1 MMYIIFGVLAGMVV
15 IAFGA
20 YAEPTFLQCDVVTVN
35 NTPTFANCTSFAPQ
49 VCGFPTLDNVY
60 SRINATAELVDS
72 LNATLDS
79 EFIGACMSSV
89 GKAATFQRLY
99 NEVLLEF
106 GNESDKFL
114 MHQECLAE
122 NSRLDAN
129 ITILA
134 SQASVCGENLNREKS
149 NFTNINSLVV
159 GALAGGLAVGLT
171 RYAGT
176 AQGILDRRRGRG

>member
-1 MMYIIFGVLAGMVV
+1 VPV
-15 IAFGA
+15 
-20 YAEPTFLQCDVVTVN
+20 
-35 NTPTFANCTSFAPQ
+35 ANCTSFAPQ
-49 VCGFPTLDNVY
+49 ACGFPTLDNVY

-114 MHQECLAE
+114 THQECLAE